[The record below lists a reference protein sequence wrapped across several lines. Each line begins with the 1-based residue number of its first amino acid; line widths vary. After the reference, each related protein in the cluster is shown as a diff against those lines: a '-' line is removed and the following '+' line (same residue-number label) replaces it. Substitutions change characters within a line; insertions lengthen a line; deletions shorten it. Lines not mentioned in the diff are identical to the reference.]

1 MSQMS
6 RLSIASLDRTQPSIF
21 DEPIYDNDL
30 HEKFVRWKEKSGT
43 SLRKLA
49 PMLRRSYTSIGNY
62 FNFKYEGN
70 LKELERDIRA
80 LLDRKEDRGSKVK
93 EERFLQTPISTMFW
107 EVFQTCHEKGKQ
119 GAAIAPSGFSK
130 TWTAQA
136 YQEKNPSTVLIT
148 ASPTRR
154 SLSSILY
161 AILFTIGGGGASTR
175 LDNILSS
182 VVDRLKGRDRLI
194 IIDESH
200 FLKWEA
206 FEILRTIYDETKT
219 GFVYLGTPKLYSR
232 MRGERNYDWDQILS
246 RLSIRRTL
254 SEISYEDVKIIASE
268 ISPGL
273 PKNCLN
279 FLFQTAQEPGKLR
292 VMVDLLKKAVEF
304 HQVEGTTLNLNLFKE
319 IKQLNDF

>member
-6 RLSIASLDRTQPSIF
+6 RLSTASLDRTQPSIF

-30 HEKFVRWKEKSGT
+30 HERFVKWKEKSGT

-49 PMLRRSYTSIGNY
+49 PMLKRSYTSLGNY
-62 FNFKYEGN
+62 LNYKYEGD
-70 LKELERDIRA
+70 LKDLERDIRT
-80 LLDRKEDRGSKVK
+80 LLDRKEGRGAKVK
-93 EERFLQTPISTMFW
+93 EERFLQTPVSTMIW
-107 EVFQTCHEKGKQ
+107 EVFQTCHKKGKQ
-119 GAAIAPSGFSK
+119 GALIAPSGFSK
-130 TWTAQA
+130 TWTALA

-154 SLSSILY
+154 SLSSILH
-161 AILFTIGGGGASTR
+161 AILYKVGGGGASTR
-175 LDNILSS
+175 LDDVLY
-182 VVDRLKGRDRLI
+182 VVIDRLKGWDRLI
-194 IIDESH
+194 IIDEAH
-200 FLKWEA
+200 FLKWES
-206 FEILRTIYDETKT
+206 FELVRTIYDETKT

-254 SEISYEDVKIIASE
+254 SEISYEDIKIIANE

-273 PKNCLN
+273 PKNCLD
-279 FLFQTAQEPGKLR
+279 FLFQTAREPGKLR
-292 VMVDLLKKAVEF
+292 IVVDLLKKAMEF
-304 HQVEGTTLNLNLFKE
+304 HEVEGAKLNLNLLKE